1 MKKQSEKIVQNSEI
15 HPLEPFI
22 PNGAKVLM
30 LGSFPPKREKWS
42 MEFYYP
48 NWQNDMWR
56 IFGIVFF
63 NDKNFFVEPR
73 QKKFREEA
81 IRQFLIEKKIAVSDT
96 AREVVRL
103 QDNASDKYL
112 NIVAPVD
119 LSQLL
124 RQIPMCRDILT
135 TGQKACETAAS
146 LLGAAV
152 PGVGQ
157 HSSCIFEQHQI
168 VLYRMPSS
176 SRAYP
181 LALDKKAEIYC
192 QMFTELDLL

>member
-1 MKKQSEKIVQNSEI
+1 MQNSET

-22 PNGAKVLM
+22 PDEAKVLM

-63 NDKNFFVEPR
+63 DDKDFFVESG
-73 QKKFREEA
+73 QKRFREGA

-119 LSQLL
+119 LSLL
-124 RQIPMCRDILT
+124 LKQMPMCGAIIT
-135 TGQKACETAAS
+135 TGQKACETAAG
-146 LLGAAV
+146 LLETDV
-152 PGVGQ
+152 PGVGRY
-157 HSSCIFEQHQI
+157 SSCVFEQRRI
-168 VLYRMPSS
+168 SLYRMPSS

-181 LALDKKAEIYC
+181 LSLDKKAETYRR
-192 QMFTELDLL
+192 MFRELNLL